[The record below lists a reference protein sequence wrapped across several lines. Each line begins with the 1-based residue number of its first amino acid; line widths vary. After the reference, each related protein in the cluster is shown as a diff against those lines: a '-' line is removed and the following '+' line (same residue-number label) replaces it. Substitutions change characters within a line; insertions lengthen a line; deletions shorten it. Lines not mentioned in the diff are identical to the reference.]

1 MGIEFV
7 KEEDFSR
14 ITDILKGNSVNID
27 DKQYDEILTTPRKQL
42 FSTFPP
48 LRGEK
53 GGILKTPGTASKPKN
68 VSFAPGNT
76 HFSAGF
82 NYSEDATP
90 DSFQAQARPPITP
103 LQPNESTFRGM
114 PGRFPSPWVKTKLA
128 NESDLT
134 EASQILPP
142 TAMPSAAEEDM
153 KVLVD
158 KITVQL
164 LENNQQLNNLR
175 KATKKDMDK
184 TDELKQQLAQCA
196 RLLSTALEERRD
208 ALEFAYVKDQENIS
222 LRALLSEERR
232 KNIKLMK
239 VVLASKGES
248 IQDQP
253 TFDRDKVLASLD
265 RLNLLSNDISA
276 RYANS
281 KHILAITD
289 ALLQAPRTR
298 RKSDYAEVKS
308 VIQHQL
314 ILLKLPDSPE
324 LSRFLQYLKSF
335 LDLIS

>member
-1 MGIEFV
+1 M

-27 DKQYDEILTTPRKQL
+27 DKQYDEFLTTTPRKQL
-42 FSTFPP
+42 FSTFPA

-90 DSFQAQARPPITP
+90 ESLQAQARPPITP

-114 PGRFPSPWVKTKLA
+114 PGRFPSPWVKTKLV
-128 NESDLT
+128 NDTDLT
-134 EASQILPP
+134 EASQILPR
-142 TAMPSAAEEDM
+142 AMPSAAEEDM

-175 KATKKDMDK
+175 KVTKKDMDK

-248 IQDQP
+248 IEDQP

-281 KHILAITD
+281 KPILAITD

-298 RKSDYAEVKS
+298 RKTDYAELKAL
-308 VIQHQL
+308 IQHQL

-324 LSRFLQYLKSF
+324 LSRFLQHLKSF